1 MRRHFINTVFAAL
14 VAVIAFGFVAN
25 TAKTTY
31 TVDTTASKVLWE
43 ASKVTG
49 SHNGAVNL
57 SEGAFEFDGEALT
70 GGSFTVDMNS
80 ITCADIENAEYN
92 GKLIGHLKSPD
103 FFNVA
108 EHGTAKLDIKR
119 VIPYGKPGEYRVV
132 GDITIKGTTKE
143 VKFNASVMPE
153 GASLK
158 AKAELEL
165 DRTDFDI
172 RYGSGTFFENLGD
185 KTIYDEFSLTFE
197 VVANQAG

>member
-1 MRRHFINTVFAAL
+1 MRRHFINTAFAAL

-31 TVDTTASKVLWE
+31 TVDTSASKVMWK
-43 ASKVTG
+43 AAKVTG
-49 SHNGAVNL
+49 EHSGTVNL
-57 SEGAFEFDGEALT
+57 SEGAFDFDGET
-70 GGSFTVDMNS
+70 FVGGSFTVDMTS
-80 ITCADIENAEYN
+80 IADTDIESAEYRA
-92 GKLIGHLKSPD
+92 KLDGHLKSAD
-103 FFNVA
+103 FFNV
-108 EHGTAKLDIKR
+108 EEFPTAKLDVKR

-165 DRTDFDI
+165 DRTDFDV
-172 RYGSGTFFENLGD
+172 RYGSGSFFENLGD
-185 KTIYDEFSLTFE
+185 KTIYDEFTLTFE